1 MTLRGVSVFS
11 GKPEEVEVSGEA
23 IRRVTELEPAARE
36 LEKGELPLLSPGFL
50 DMQVNGFRGSD
61 YSLEDFGEPHLHG
74 IVAALAE
81 AGTTQHVPTIV
92 SEPQERIVR
101 NLKAI
106 AGLARSSREVRQAIA
121 GIHVEGP
128 YISSEDGP
136 RGAHDL
142 RFVREPDF
150 AEFEQWQEAAEGLLR
165 IVTVAPERR
174 GALPFIER
182 VAAAGVTVAIG
193 HTGAAPE
200 LVQEAVAAGARLS
213 THIGNGSYTQVPRLR
228 NYIWEQLAADELTA
242 GIIADGFHLPPSVVK
257 VFTRAKGLERLV
269 LVSDVA
275 LLGGCETG
283 VHKWGNLDVEVFP
296 DGCRAPASWP
306 GRAICWTGT
315 WRTSCSSPVC
325 RWARRC
331 ASARSTRRACWAC
344 PRTTAGWRWG
354 PRRTSCC
361 FAGNPE
367 TRACA
372 WNRPLAPARRS
383 TPGGRSPRRSQRRQA
398 VAPGGFVQ
406 GGDQVVLQG
415 DPACARLL
423 EQPQGALPRQS
434 YRLVTGPRPAV
445 PQVP

>member
-1 MTLRGVSVFS
+1 MAMRLRGVSVFS
-11 GKPEEVEVSGEA
+11 GKPIEVEVSGEV
-23 IRRVTELEPAARE
+23 IRAVRHLAQPAA
-36 LEKGELPLLSPGFL
+36 GLPLLSPGFL
-50 DMQVNGFRGSD
+50 DMQVNGFRGAD
-61 YSLEDFGEPHLHG
+61 YSLEDLGEEQVRV

-92 SEPQERIVR
+92 SVPQERLVR
-101 NLKAI
+101 NIRTI
-106 AGLARSSREVRQAIA
+106 ARLARESAEVRLAVA

-128 YISSEDGP
+128 YISTEDGP
-136 RGAHDL
+136 RGAHDA

-174 GALPFIER
+174 GALAFIEK

-275 LLGGCETG
+275 LLGGCEPG

-296 DGCRAPASWP
+296 DGHLGLPGTTILAGAGHLLDWDLAHYVTFTGLSLGEAIRLCTANPARVLGLPESCGRLEPGAPANLVLLRFQP
-306 GRAICWTGT
+306 GDERLRVE
-315 WRTSCSSPVC
+315 RTVC
-325 RWARRC
+325 
-331 ASARSTRRACWAC
+331 
-344 PRTTAGWRWG
+344 
-354 PRRTSCC
+354 
-361 FAGNPE
+361 
-367 TRACA
+367 
-372 WNRPLAPARRS
+372 
-383 TPGGRSPRRSQRRQA
+383 GGRELYA
-398 VAPGGFVQ
+398 
-406 GGDQVVLQG
+406 
-415 DPACARLL
+415 
-423 EQPQGALPRQS
+423 
-434 YRLVTGPRPAV
+434 RPA
-445 PQVP
+445 

>member
-1 MTLRGVSVFS
+1 MAMTLRGVSVFS
-11 GKPEEVEVSGEA
+11 GRPIEVEVSGRG
-23 IRRVTELEPAARE
+23 IRAVRELAQPAAS
-36 LEKGELPLLSPGFL
+36 LPLLSPGFL
-50 DMQVNGFRGSD
+50 DMQVNGFRGAD
-61 YSLEDFGEPHLHG
+61 YSLADFDERHLRI
-74 IVAALAE
+74 IVASLAE

-92 SEPQERIVR
+92 SVPQQRLVR
-101 NLKAI
+101 NIRVI
-106 AGLARSSREVRQAIA
+106 ARLTRESAEVGGAVA

-128 YISSEDGP
+128 YISTEDGP

-174 GALPFIER
+174 GALAFIEK

-275 LLGGCETG
+275 LLGGCQPG
-283 VHKWGNLDVEVFP
+283 VHKWGDLDVEVYA
-296 DGCRAPASWP
+296 DGHLGLPGTTILAGAGHLLDWDLAHYVAFTGLSLGEAIRLCTANPARVLGLPENCGRLEPGAPANLVLFRFQP
-306 GRAICWTGT
+306 GDERLRVE
-315 WRTSCSSPVC
+315 RTVC
-325 RWARRC
+325 
-331 ASARSTRRACWAC
+331 
-344 PRTTAGWRWG
+344 
-354 PRRTSCC
+354 
-361 FAGNPE
+361 
-367 TRACA
+367 
-372 WNRPLAPARRS
+372 
-383 TPGGRSPRRSQRRQA
+383 GGREVYA
-398 VAPGGFVQ
+398 
-406 GGDQVVLQG
+406 
-415 DPACARLL
+415 
-423 EQPQGALPRQS
+423 
-434 YRLVTGPRPAV
+434 RPA
-445 PQVP
+445 